1 MNRQAD
7 VNAGRHPSPSFCHG
21 FLRFSCFIKTLIQ
34 IAKSCFPDCR
44 LGYISPAMV
53 QAIRRFFEFERH
65 RTSFRVE
72 SVAGLTTFMTMS
84 YIIVVNP
91 KILEAAGIP
100 VGASMVATI
109 LAAAFGT
116 LIMALYARLPF
127 AIAPYMGENAFVAYT
142 VVVAL
147 GYSWQAAL
155 GAVFIGG
162 VIFILLTV
170 FRLRRWLVEAIPE
183 GLRYSFAVGIGLFM
197 TFIGLNVTGIV
208 ALGAAGA
215 PVKIGPVT
223 SAPVL
228 ISILGFL
235 IIAVLMLRKVPGAI
249 FLGILATTVVA
260 FAAGIAKP
268 PQSWISYPPSLAPI
282 LLQLDIRGALS
293 WGFFGVVLTIFVM
306 AFVDTMGTLIGVA
319 SRAGFLDEKGR
330 LPNIE
335 RPMLADALATTFAG
349 LVGTTTSGAFIES
362 AAGIEAGGRTGFSAL
377 VTAGL
382 FLLSLFFAPFLT
394 AVPPQ
399 AYGPALIV
407 VGYLMLKPVAKIH
420 FDDYTELFPA
430 FAVVILMSFT
440 FNIGIG
446 ITAGFVLYP
455 FFKVAAGR
463 HREIRAGLWVLC
475 ALSLLFY
482 VFYPYS

>member
-1 MNRQAD
+1 
-7 VNAGRHPSPSFCHG
+7 
-21 FLRFSCFIKTLIQ
+21 
-34 IAKSCFPDCR
+34 
-44 LGYISPAMV
+44 MV
-53 QAIRRFFEFERH
+53 QAIRTYFEFERH
-65 RTSFRVE
+65 GTSFRTE
-72 SVAGLTTFMTMS
+72 LIAGITTFMTMS

-100 VGASMVATI
+100 VGAGMVATI
-109 LAAAFGT
+109 LTAVFGT
-116 LIMALYARLPF
+116 LMMGIYARLPF
-127 AIAPYMGENAFVAYT
+127 AVAPYMGENAFIAYT
-142 VVVAL
+142 VVVGL

-155 GAVFIGG
+155 GGVFIGG
-162 VIFILLTV
+162 VLFLLLTV
-170 FRLRRWLVEAIPE
+170 FRLRQWLVNAIPE

-215 PVKIGPVT
+215 PVKIGAVT
-223 SAPVL
+223 TAPVL
-228 ISILGFL
+228 VSIAGFL
-235 IIAVLMLRKVPGAI
+235 IISVLLLRRVPGSI
-249 FLGILATTVVA
+249 FLGILITTLLA
-260 FAAGIAKP
+260 FALGVART
-268 PQSWISYPPSLAPI
+268 PQSWISYPPSLRPT
-282 LLQLDIRGALS
+282 LLQLDVRGALS
-293 WGFFGVVLTIFVM
+293 WGFFGIVLTVFVM

-335 RPMLADALATTFAG
+335 KPMIADAVATSFAA
-349 LVGTTTSGAFIES
+349 LTGTTTAGAFIES
-362 AAGIEAGGRTGFSAL
+362 AAGIEAGGRTGFTAV

-382 FLLSLFFAPFLT
+382 FLLCLFFAPFLT

-407 VGYLMLKPVAKIH
+407 VGYLMLKPIGKIL

-455 FFKVAAGR
+455 LFKLAAGR
-463 HREIRAGLWVLC
+463 FKEVTPGLWVLA

-482 VFYPYS
+482 IFYPYS

>member
-1 MNRQAD
+1 M
-7 VNAGRHPSPSFCHG
+7 
-21 FLRFSCFIKTLIQ
+21 LRAIQ
-34 IAKSCFPDCR
+34 KYFD
-44 LGYISPAMV
+44 
-53 QAIRRFFEFERH
+53 FEKH
-65 RTSFRVE
+65 H
-72 SVAGLTTFMTMS
+72 TTFRTESIAGITTFLTMS

-109 LAAAFGT
+109 LSAAFGT
-116 LIMALYARLPF
+116 LLMALYARLPF
-127 AIAPYMGENAFVAYT
+127 AIAPYMGENAFIAYT
-142 VVVAL
+142 VVVVL
-147 GYSWQAAL
+147 GYRWQTAL

-162 VIFILLTV
+162 ILFILLTV
-170 FRLRRWLVEAIPE
+170 FRLRQWLVDAIPE

-228 ISILGFL
+228 VSIAGFL
-235 IIAVLMLRKVPGAI
+235 IIAVLMLRRIPGAI
-249 FLGILATTVVA
+249 FLGILSTTLLAFVTGVA
-260 FAAGIAKP
+260 KAP
-268 PQSWISYPPSLAPI
+268 ETWISYPPSLRPT

-293 WGFFGVVLTIFVM
+293 WGFFGIVLTVFVM

-335 RPMLADALATTFAG
+335 RPMIADAAATSFAA

-362 AAGIEAGGRTGFSAL
+362 AAGIEAGGRTGFTSL

-407 VGYLMLKPVAKIH
+407 VGYLMLKPVARID
-420 FDDYTELFPA
+420 FDDYTELFPS

-455 FFKVAAGR
+455 FFKAAAGR
-463 HREIRAGLWVLC
+463 GREITPGLWVLF

-482 VFYPYS
+482 IFYPYH